1 MNFLRKSDALPP
13 ESARPPA
20 GPRPELHPQRL
31 SLNSLIV
38 QLTPTI
44 ERVLGQ
50 DVALEIE
57 CEQDLPPIL
66 GALSMVKLALVDL
79 CATARTCMPENARLH
94 LKTSLT
100 LIESAHA
107 RRWLET
113 RAGHFVCLQV
123 QHAGPPAPASRSGF
137 PGATDPKAQS
147 NLATV
152 YGIAQQHCGWLE
164 VNWEEDGDLTS
175 YDLYFP
181 VAARSESTASVE
193 RALEIPGG
201 SETILLVDDELD
213 LLSLMR
219 DILQRYGYRIITA
232 PNGVEALKVWSKRHD
247 EIDLLLTDMRM
258 PEGINGYEL
267 AERLVGEK
275 PGLKVIYV
283 SGYSLETTAAS
294 NLREGANFLTKP
306 YTPPG
311 LAQAVRRMLDCAGTA
326 KAA

>member
-1 MNFLRKSDALPP
+1 MNILHQSGADHP
-13 ESARPPA
+13 EAARLLA

-31 SLNSLIV
+31 NLNALIV

-44 ERVLGQ
+44 ERVLGR
-50 DVALEIE
+50 DVSLEIE

-66 GALSMVKLALVDL
+66 GAVSMVKLALVDL
-79 CATARTCMPENARLH
+79 CATARSCMPEAARLH
-94 LKTSLT
+94 LKTSLAR
-100 LIESAHA
+100 IESNRAP
-107 RRWLET
+107 RLLET
-113 RAGHFVCLQV
+113 RVGYFVCLQV
-123 QHAGPPAPASRSGF
+123 QHAGAPAPTAASGPSRAIEQKS
-137 PGATDPKAQS
+137 QS

-164 VNWEEDGDLTS
+164 VNWEEDGDMTS

-181 VAARSESTASVE
+181 VATRNESALPAE
-193 RALEIPGG
+193 KALEIPGG
-201 SETILLVDDELD
+201 RETILLVDDELD

-232 PNGVEALKVWSKRHD
+232 PNGVEALKVWSKRRD

-275 PGLKVIYV
+275 PDLKVIYV
-283 SGYSLETTAAS
+283 SGYSLESTAAA

-311 LAQAVRRMLDCAGTA
+311 LAQAVRRMLDCAETA